1 MLQDVEALR
10 RHFAAADEAA
20 VGIRPGTPSS
30 AEGARLIMRAARKA
44 RSIPKSYP
52 LSADLGRLSLAIE
65 RDGFGAPQLEELA
78 RLLAHAVTVQ
88 ADTGEHV
95 ATNLASA
102 VAAMIN
108 LCLGRQPEATGA
120 AMEVRK

>member
-1 MLQDVEALR
+1 
-10 RHFAAADEAA
+10 
-20 VGIRPGTPSS
+20 
-30 AEGARLIMRAARKA
+30 MRAARKA
-44 RSIPKSYP
+44 RRVPKSYP
-52 LSADLGRLSLAIE
+52 LCADLGRLSLAIE

-120 AMEVRK
+120 GRGSSG

>member
-10 RHFAAADEAA
+10 RHFAAANEATM
-20 VGIRPGTPSS
+20 GIQPGTPFS
-30 AEGARLIMRAARKA
+30 AKGARLIMRAARKA
-44 RSIPKSYP
+44 RRVPKSYP
-52 LSADLGRLSLAIE
+52 LSADLGRLSLAIG
-65 RDGFGAPQLEELA
+65 RDGFGATQLEELA

-88 ADTGEHV
+88 ADTGEPV

-102 VAAMIN
+102 IAAVIN
-108 LCLGRQPEATGA
+108 LCRGRQPEAIGA

>member
-30 AEGARLIMRAARKA
+30 AEGARLIMRAAHKA
-44 RSIPKSYP
+44 RSVPKSYP

-65 RDGFGAPQLEELA
+65 RDGFGATQLEKLA

-88 ADTGEHV
+88 ADTGEPV

-102 VAAMIN
+102 IAAVIN
-108 LCLGRQPEATGA
+108 LCRGRQPEAIGA